1 MLDDNSI
8 APTPEQWKAEGE
20 ARLLI
25 RSLERKFGKL
35 EEEPRTIIYRLDA
48 DTLLDCVE
56 RLAMAQSVAEVLP
69 QADLSTSQP
78 LPVEIEE
85 TDSYSTVTNTA
96 HPTVVRTTKG
106 LSIAGTRLT
115 IYDIMDYIT
124 QNWSSGRIQHWFRLS
139 DKQINDIMEY
149 LDQNRFDV
157 ETEYRQVLEYAEEK
171 RYYWREHQQRLSTTS
186 PQSDRTEFWATLRKR
201 QLERSAE

>member
-1 MLDDNSI
+1 MLD

-25 RSLERKFGKL
+25 RSLERKFGRL
-35 EEEPRTIIYRLDA
+35 EKDTQAIIYRLDA

-56 RLAMAQSVAEVLP
+56 RLAMAQSVTEVLP
-69 QADLSTSQP
+69 KADLSTSQP
-78 LPVEIEE
+78 LPVEIAE
-85 TDSYSTVTNTA
+85 TDSFSTVTSSSQ
-96 HPTVVRTTKG
+96 PTVVRTTKG

-157 ETEYRQVLEYAEEK
+157 ETEYRQVLEYAEEQ
-171 RYYWREHQQRLSTTS
+171 RYYWQEQQQRLSTIS
-186 PQSDRTEFWATLRKR
+186 PKMGRTEFWTTLRKR
-201 QLERSAE
+201 QLERRAE

>member
-35 EEEPRTIIYRLDA
+35 EEEPRAIIYHLDA

-69 QADLSTSQP
+69 KTDSSQP

-85 TDSYSTVTNTA
+85 NDSLFTVTSFSQ
-96 HPTVVRTTKG
+96 PTVVRTTKG
-106 LSIAGTRLT
+106 LSIAGSRLT

-149 LDQNRFDV
+149 LDQNRFEV
-157 ETEYRQVLEYAEEK
+157 EAEYRQVLDYTEEK

-186 PQSDRTEFWATLRKR
+186 LKPERTEFRAILRKR
-201 QLERSAE
+201 QLERRTE